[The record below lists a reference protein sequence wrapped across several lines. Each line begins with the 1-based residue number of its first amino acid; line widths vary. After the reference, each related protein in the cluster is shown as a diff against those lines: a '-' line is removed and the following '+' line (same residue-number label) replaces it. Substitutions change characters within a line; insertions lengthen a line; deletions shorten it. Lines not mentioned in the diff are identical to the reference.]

1 MKVGQALRLE
11 SRLTG
16 GGFDVHHKGKDV
28 KNTLL
33 RKVWKPSDELVTFY
47 QKSQFAAIHFMK
59 KIRMCS
65 FGWLLGSDEQDIAMH
80 FFPF

>member
-33 RKVWKPSDELVTFY
+33 RKVWKLSDEFVTFC
-47 QKSQFAAIHFMK
+47 QNANSQVFTVQ
-59 KIRMCS
+59 S
-65 FGWLLGSDEQDIAMH
+65 
-80 FFPF
+80 

>member
-28 KNTLL
+28 EHTLL
-33 RKVWKPSDELVTFY
+33 RKVWKLSDEFVTFY
-47 QKSQFAAIHFMK
+47 QKINSQLYTVQSRFFDIKF
-59 KIRMCS
+59 
-65 FGWLLGSDEQDIAMH
+65 SDNL
-80 FFPF
+80 

>member
-33 RKVWKPSDELVTFY
+33 RKVWKLSDKFVAFY
-47 QKSQFAAIHFMK
+47 K
-59 KIRMCS
+59 KKQIRS
-65 FGWLLGSDEQDIAMH
+65 YIQ
-80 FFPF
+80 

>member
-33 RKVWKPSDELVTFY
+33 RKVWKLSDEFVTFY
-47 QKSQFAAIHFMK
+47 K
-59 KIRMCS
+59 KAS
-65 FGWLLGSDEQDIAMH
+65 A
-80 FFPF
+80 